1 MKAAS
6 NRGSTIKNNLS
17 FPHLVRSNDSK
28 DGIEKDNTNTDEKEG
43 VKKRGQG
50 QLILRHL
57 GKYFTILFQN
67 YFFLFCELVEHVI
80 LQRLLRTN

>member
-6 NRGSTIKNNLS
+6 NKGSTIKNNLS
-17 FPHLVRSNDSK
+17 FPHLVRPNDSK

-43 VKKRGQG
+43 VKNKQTKKTTGQG

-57 GKYFTILFQN
+57 GKYFAILFQN
-67 YFFLFCELVEHVI
+67 YFFLI
-80 LQRLLRTN
+80 L